1 MKRLT
6 LIANLVGRAEKP
18 CHRGLL
24 CLFASIILLLM
35 SCSVIDDDLSDC
47 YEEVPQAQVDYEL
60 KLVTNLTTELTTQLT
75 TQTDIQLASALKM
88 HLNDIFTD
96 YAHDVDLSF
105 YDTQGDSI
113 LLQKDEHIMDANQA
127 SYSLN
132 LPMRQYMHLAAANVV
147 DNEIVD
153 VMYDNRC
160 HRSMIDQIIRDTI
173 DSHTT
178 GIFTAR
184 QPMEVLGNV
193 SQNFDV
199 HLYMAN
205 CAAALVIDPKN
216 YGSIDEVRV
225 YSTGFATGFSICD
238 SVYHYDRQPPIV
250 RTSVVNLGGVGEQ
263 AFCSVTFPSPEPSRA
278 ATRTII
284 ETEEPF
290 IAEPSDEVLWEFRV
304 YVPIKGNTRGEESI
318 TETILPLKVPLRA
331 GEFKIIKC
339 RIGDQGEI
347 VPDNSEITTSVT
359 LHWQPGLVIDT

>member
-1 MKRLT
+1 
-6 LIANLVGRAEKP
+6 
-18 CHRGLL
+18 
-24 CLFASIILLLM
+24 
-35 SCSVIDDDLSDC
+35 
-47 YEEVPQAQVDYEL
+47 
-60 KLVTNLTTELTTQLT
+60 
-75 TQTDIQLASALKM
+75 
-88 HLNDIFTD
+88 
-96 YAHDVDLSF
+96 
-105 YDTQGDSI
+105 
-113 LLQKDEHIMDANQA
+113 
-127 SYSLN
+127 
-132 LPMRQYMHLAAANVV
+132 
-147 DNEIVD
+147 
-153 VMYDNRC
+153 
-160 HRSMIDQIIRDTI
+160 
-173 DSHTT
+173 
-178 GIFTAR
+178 
-184 QPMEVLGNV
+184 MEVLGNV

-250 RTSVVNLGGVGEQ
+250 RTSLVKLDGVGEQ

-331 GEFKIIKC
+331 GELKIIKC

-347 VPDNSEITTSVT
+347 IPENPEIGTSVT
-359 LHWQPGLVIDT
+359 LNWQSGLVIDT